1 MDETSAFANLVAS
14 LRSVGEITKAMM
26 DIGDASRMHAE
37 LFELM
42 REIMSAQ
49 SSALVSQ
56 SAYHK
61 RGLEEEGAKL
71 KAWNMEKY
79 RYELQ
84 SVGPG
89 AVAYVPKQSMRGT
102 EPVHWICAD
111 CFQSGKKRFLNESHS
126 DLHFVYHNCQECSGK
141 VRVRRTSSFV
151 SVDGAAGS
159 RQEGPRIVQ
168 HEEIRRAKSVAVELV
183 LPKEGAGRAG
193 AQSQDEVGRFDPR
206 Q

>member
-1 MDETSAFANLVAS
+1 MDETSAFADLVAS
-14 LRSVGEITKAMM
+14 LRSAAEITKAMM
-26 DIGDASRMHAE
+26 NIGDASRMHAN

-56 SAYHK
+56 SAYHELLENK
-61 RGLEEEGAKL
+61 RGVEEEIAKL

-102 EPVHWICAD
+102 EPVHWICAH

-126 DLHFVYHNCQECSGK
+126 DLHFVYHKCQECSGK
-141 VRVRRTSSFV
+141 VRVRRTSSFA
-151 SVDGAAGS
+151 SVDGAATS

-168 HEEIRRAKSVAVELV
+168 HEEIRRAESVAVELV
-183 LPKEGAGRAG
+183 LPEGAGRAG
-193 AQSQDEVGRFDPR
+193 AQSQDGSGPV
-206 Q
+206 